1 VVTPAS
7 RKPVVRYMI
16 AHHGLSERAACRLAG
31 VSRTGFRY
39 VVKPSSDDVARERLK
54 ELAEKYK
61 AYGYLLLH
69 ALLKR
74 EGLVVNRKHTYRLYR
89 EEGLQVR
96 TKKRKWLYRT
106 RVELPEPTAIYQ
118 QWSMDFVA
126 DQLINGRRFR
136 VLNVTDNFNR
146 ELVGQLVAFSISG
159 ERVARFLSQLG
170 ETRALR
176 ALSWTT
182 ALNLPRKLC
191 LNGPKTTALNCSSYN
206 QASRLRMHLSKAST
220 ANSETNA

>member
-1 VVTPAS
+1 MVTPAS
-7 RKPVVRYMI
+7 RKPVVCYMI
-16 AHHGLSERAACRLAG
+16 ERHGLSERAACRLAG
-31 VSRTGFRY
+31 VSRTGFMY

-96 TKKRKWLYRT
+96 TKKRKRLYST
-106 RVELPEPTAIYQ
+106 RVELPELTAINQ
-118 QWSMDFVA
+118 QWSMDIVA

-146 ELVGQLVAFSISG
+146 ELVGRLVAFSISG
-159 ERVARFLSQLG
+159 ERVYRFISQLG
-170 ETRALR
+170 ETRALPER
-176 ALSWTT
+176 IVVD
-182 ALNLPRKLC
+182 
-191 LNGPKTTALNCSSYN
+191 NGTEFT
-206 QASRLRMHLSKAST
+206 SKAMF
-220 ANSETNA
+220 